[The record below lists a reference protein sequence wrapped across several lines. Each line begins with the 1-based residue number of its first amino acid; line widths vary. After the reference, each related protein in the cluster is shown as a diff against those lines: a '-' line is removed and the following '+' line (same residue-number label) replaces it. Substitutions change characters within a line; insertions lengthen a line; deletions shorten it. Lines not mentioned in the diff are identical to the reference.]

1 MNNADIRF
9 ANELVCKTNLN
20 IHVQMSPHRFV
31 KFSCKHIC
39 LMIRRLFFTS
49 GIMTSTSDNIS
60 LLWSKTSLNRCPIDM
75 DHADNAHRIT
85 NIKMVANVV
94 P

>member
-1 MNNADIRF
+1 
-9 ANELVCKTNLN
+9 
-20 IHVQMSPHRFV
+20 
-31 KFSCKHIC
+31 
-39 LMIRRLFFTS
+39 MILRLFFTS

-60 LLWSKTSLNRCPIDM
+60 LLWSKTSLRRFPIDM
-75 DHADNAHRIT
+75 DQADNPHKIT